1 MASTETKKTGRAT
14 NASTSDS
21 ASDGADSQYRR
32 TFADNAFQYTMA
44 GLLVASVLIMSI
56 VSPDFRDPDNLINIL
71 QQNAIIGVVACGMTL
86 MIIAGGFDLSVGS
99 VAAASG
105 VLAATM
111 SLQQGIAFALTAG
124 LLLGLVVGI
133 VNGLL
138 IAKAKINPFV
148 ATLGMSAVV
157 QGLLFVQ
164 TEAEPVF
171 GLPHIW
177 TSIGLYRLGFVP
189 SAVLIFVAVAL
200 LCWALLRYTLLG
212 KLIYAVGSNLEG
224 TRRSG
229 VPVDRVVISAFA
241 IGGLLAS
248 LGGIMLVTQS
258 STGQPSAGGTWAL
271 LAIAAVVVGGTP
283 LTGGGGGIAQ
293 TVVGTL
299 LLGVMS
305 NILNITS
312 VSPYWQ
318 PAATGFLVLAAVGV
332 ERSRS
337 RGSSR

>member
-1 MASTETKKTGRAT
+1 MASTMTKKSGRGTGARA
-14 NASTSDS
+14 SEP
-21 ASDGADSQYRR
+21 ASDGADSQYSRSW
-32 TFADNAFQYTMA
+32 ADNAFQYTMA
-44 GLLVASVLIMSI
+44 GLLVASVLVMSI
-56 VSPDFRDPDNLINIL
+56 VSPDFRDTDNLINIL

-105 VLAATM
+105 VLAATL
-111 SLQQGIAFALTAG
+111 SLQHGVTFALTAG
-124 LLLGLVVGI
+124 LLLGLVVGVI
-133 VNGLL
+133 NGVL

-148 ATLGMSAVV
+148 ATLGMSAIV
-157 QGLLFVQ
+157 QGLLFVKS
-164 TEAEPVF
+164 EAKPVF
-171 GLPHIW
+171 GLPDFWIE
-177 TSIGLYRLGFVP
+177 IGLYRLGFVP
-189 SAVLIFVAVAL
+189 STVLIFVGVAV

-229 VPVDRVVISAFA
+229 VRVDRVVISAFA
-241 IGGLLAS
+241 IGGLLAA
-248 LGGIMLVTQS
+248 LGGLMLVTQS
-258 STGQPSAGGTWAL
+258 ATGQPSAGGTWAL

-283 LTGGGGGIAQ
+283 LTGGGGGISQ

-337 RGSSR
+337 RGRR

>member
-1 MASTETKKTGRAT
+1 MATLTKKLGRGTEAP
-14 NASTSDS
+14 ASEP
-21 ASDGADSQYRR
+21 ASDGAESQFSR
-32 TFADNAFQYTMA
+32 TWADNAFQYTMA
-44 GLLVASVLIMSI
+44 GLLVVSVVVMSI
-56 VSPDFRDPDNLINIL
+56 ISPDFRDTDNLINIL
-71 QQNAIIGVVACGMTL
+71 QQNSIIGVVACGMTL

-105 VLAATM
+105 VVAATL
-111 SLQQGIAFALTAG
+111 SLQHGIAFALTAG
-124 LLLGLVVGI
+124 LVLGLVVG
-133 VNGLL
+133 VANGLL

-148 ATLGMSAVV
+148 ATLGMSAIV
-157 QGLLFVQ
+157 QGLLFVKS
-164 TEAEPVF
+164 EAKPVF
-171 GLPHIW
+171 GLPDFWIEF
-177 TSIGLYRLGFVP
+177 GLYRLGFIP
-189 SAVLIFVAVAL
+189 STVLLFLGVAL

-229 VPVDRVVISAFA
+229 VRVDRVVVSAFA
-241 IGGLLAS
+241 IGGLLAA
-248 LGGIMLVTQS
+248 LGGLMLVTQS
-258 STGQPSAGGTWAL
+258 ATGQPSSGGTWAL

-293 TVVGTL
+293 TIVGTL

-318 PAATGFLVLAAVGV
+318 PAATGFLVLAAVSV
-332 ERSRS
+332 ERMRS
-337 RGSSR
+337 RDRR